1 MRRLILCVYVVSFGL
16 GLGLSAPS
24 MASEDV
30 ELEALRAAAQ
40 AAAEAPAAP
49 TAAPEVFH
57 GGQRSLQALNPELSV
72 TGDAYARGVYADGRE
87 YSPAARS
94 GFFFRG
100 LGLHLQ
106 SGLDPFTIMKAAISF
121 DPHGLH
127 FGEAYIT
134 WTNLLPRVSLT
145 AGQFRQQLGVINR
158 WHKHGLEQF
167 DFPSMLQEPF
177 GPGGL
182 NQAGLSL
189 DWLMPALWASESGL
203 TLQVTNGQN
212 AKAFSGEA
220 FSVPTTL
227 LRLRSYWDLNRDT
240 YLELGLTGVLGFN
253 HGRGVAEDAHEE
265 EAEEEAHAAAH
276 EHEEAVSPAGG
287 ALVDEARRLT
297 AFGGADLTLSW
308 EPVRRAKYAG
318 VTWRTEFL
326 YGYKELPDDQ
336 RVDWMGGYSALDVK
350 VWRGWSVGV
359 RGDLAQ
365 PFSVDAGDHV
375 SWQASPYVT
384 WWQSP
389 WVRLHLEAQS
399 IDGDARAFEQ
409 RVILQVVF
417 AAGPH
422 KHDRY

>member
-1 MRRLILCVYVVSFGL
+1 MMRPILTCLYMASLGVGL
-16 GLGLSAPS
+16 GLLAPAPA
-24 MASEDV
+24 MAGEDA
-30 ELEALRAAAQ
+30 ELEALRAAAR
-40 AAAEAPAAP
+40 AAAEAP
-49 TAAPEVFH
+49 TERREGPEVFH

-87 YSPAARS
+87 YSPSARS

-100 LGLHLQ
+100 LGLHLE
-106 SGLDPFTIMKAAISF
+106 SGLDPFTVMKAAVSF

-127 FGEAYIT
+127 FGEAYVT
-134 WTNLLPRVSLT
+134 WTNLLPRVSLR

-158 WHKHGLEQF
+158 WHKHGLDQF

-182 NQAGLSL
+182 NQIGLSL
-189 DWLMPALWASESGL
+189 DWLMPALWASEHGL

-220 FSVPTTL
+220 FSLPTTL
-227 LRLRSYWDLNRDT
+227 VRLRSYWDLNRDT
-240 YLELGLTGVLGFN
+240 YLELGLSGVLGFN
-253 HGRGVAEDAHEE
+253 HGRGVAEAPEEEHAEELEDAHAH
-265 EAEEEAHAAAH
+265 EAEL
-276 EHEEAVSPAGG
+276 PAG
-287 ALVDEARRLT
+287 ASLVDEARRLT

-308 EPVRRAKYAG
+308 EPVSRAKYAG
-318 VTWRTEFL
+318 VTWRTELL

-336 RVDWMGGYSALDVK
+336 RIDWMGGYSALDVT

-365 PFSVDAGDHV
+365 PFTADAGDHYT
-375 SWQASPYVT
+375 WQASPYVT